1 MPDGRRASAS
11 QRAVR
16 TGGEGSTA
24 RINPGPIQLHGAGQG
39 RTTMPDPMA
48 RAGEHMTTPGG
59 KNNENKTPR
68 AT

>member
-1 MPDGRRASAS
+1 MHTQRASAS

-16 TGGEGSTA
+16 TGEGSTA
-24 RINPGPIQLHGAGQG
+24 INPGPIQLHGAEQG

-48 RAGEHMTTPGG
+48 RADEHVTTPGE
-59 KNNENKTPR
+59 KQKPKQNPR

>member
-1 MPDGRRASAS
+1 MHAQRASAS

-16 TGGEGSTA
+16 TGEGSTA

-48 RAGEHMTTPGG
+48 RAGEHVTTPGEKRKRKKKPG
-59 KNNENKTPR
+59 RHN
-68 AT
+68 